1 MSDHAARPYAITNT
15 AAISASGFSNS
26 NESTV
31 AAELR
36 NELSRV
42 QRVLVQHLTG
52 IQDSAVNIQS
62 TQTSLKRRID
72 AIEKNDGSGSAM
84 EAMVRKAE
92 SRVGILE
99 QRGQIVSTGM
109 SDALKRVGEL
119 ETRLDF
125 QDSLLMSC
133 KDAVSRV
140 NDLQAR
146 QVQQEEN
153 INKCLVDIKKVGSR
167 LDGLEATMREIK
179 AMLGSGSPSGTPAPE
194 APGNKPGQLPTPP
207 KETPPE
213 ELAAQLV
220 ADAAVDAAGTETPPA
235 KRQRTE
241 AVAE

>member
-1 MSDHAARPYAITNT
+1 M
-15 AAISASGFSNS
+15 
-26 NESTV
+26 

-72 AIEKNDGSGSAM
+72 AIEKNDGSNNVM

-99 QRGQIVSTGM
+99 QRGQIVSAGM

-119 ETRLDF
+119 ENRLDF

-133 KDAVSRV
+133 KDAVTKV

-146 QVQQEEN
+146 QAQQEEN
-153 INKCLVDIKKVGSR
+153 INKCLLDIKNVGSR
-167 LDGLEATMREIK
+167 LDGLEAMMRDIK
-179 AMLGSGSPSGTPAPE
+179 DMLESGSPMRTPGPE
-194 APGNKPGQLPTPP
+194 ASGNKPGQLPTPP
-207 KETPPE
+207 KENSPGE
-213 ELAAQLV
+213 VAGQSA
-220 ADAAVDAAGTETPPA
+220 ADAEVDAAGTETPPA

-241 AVAE
+241 PVAE